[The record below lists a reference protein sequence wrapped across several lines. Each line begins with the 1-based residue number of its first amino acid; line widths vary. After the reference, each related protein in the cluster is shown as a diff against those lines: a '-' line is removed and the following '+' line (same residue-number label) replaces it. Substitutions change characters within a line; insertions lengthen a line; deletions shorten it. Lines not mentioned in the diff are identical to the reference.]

1 MDYQVIFGATQDGA
15 FQNRCRVAMWL
26 AAQDIAAEPE
36 DTPDH
41 ATRKEWA
48 KRVLQDVVTIK
59 PHVLAMQVLRN
70 PGIAA
75 NPGAAPDADIQFQV
89 NSVIDSIIAIG

>member
-1 MDYQVIFGATQDGA
+1 MDYLAIYGAANDAG
-15 FQNRCRVAMWL
+15 FQSRCKVAMWL

-36 DTPDH
+36 DTQDH

-70 PGIAA
+70 PEIAA
-75 NPGAAPDADIQFQV
+75 GPAAARDDAIQFQV

>member
-1 MDYQVIFGATQDGA
+1 MDLLAIYGAAYDAA
-15 FQNRCRVAMWL
+15 FQSRCKVAMWL

-36 DTPDH
+36 DTQDH
-41 ATRKEWA
+41 ATRVEWA

-70 PGIAA
+70 PQIAA
-75 NPGAAPDADIQFQV
+75 AGAAAPDEHIQFQV
-89 NSVIDSIIAIG
+89 NAAIDSIIAIG

>member
-1 MDYQVIFGATQDGA
+1 MDFLAIYGAANDGS
-15 FQNRCRVAMWL
+15 FQSRCRVAMWL
-26 AAQDIAAEPE
+26 AAQNIAAEAE

-41 ATRKEWA
+41 ATRVEWA

-70 PGIAA
+70 PVIAA
-75 NPGAAPDADIQFQV
+75 NPAGAADDAIQFQV